1 MLMFPLVIS
10 SIDILIRCIVR
21 LNTSRLRLQA
31 KMKSRIDDFENQL
44 KCANGLLVDAEIQ
57 QSATGVILEAKMLRP
72 DTFR

>member
-1 MLMFPLVIS
+1 
-10 SIDILIRCIVR
+10 
-21 LNTSRLRLQA
+21 
-31 KMKSRIDDFENQL
+31 MKSRIDDFENQL